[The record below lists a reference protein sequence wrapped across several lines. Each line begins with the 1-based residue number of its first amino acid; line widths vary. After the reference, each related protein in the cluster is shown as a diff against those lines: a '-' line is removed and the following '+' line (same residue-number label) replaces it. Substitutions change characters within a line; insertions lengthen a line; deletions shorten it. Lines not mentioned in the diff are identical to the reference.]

1 MIGFVALLTP
11 LSLPPRRLRASR
23 RQIAHATRAAR
34 TRRLEL
40 EEMVASFAL
49 SGARPIQALSTCI

>member
-1 MIGFVALLTP
+1 MI
-11 LSLPPRRLRASR
+11 RRLRASR

-49 SGARPIQALSTCI
+49 SGARPVLALARPLSTSPYLAPIY